1 MEPINNMKMK
11 ERILLIIFTLGIL
24 TTSCSDF
31 LDSKSQDEVIPKTTK
46 DFRELLLGSGYP
58 APANAHPLSLT
69 GYMDDDVDT
78 DLGNSMAG
86 SDLVK
91 GIFSVFTWQADAEKY
106 EGTIMS
112 P

>member
-1 MEPINNMKMK
+1 MK

-112 P
+112 PELQ

>member
-58 APANAHPLSLT
+58 APANAHENLS
-69 GYMDDDVDT
+69 YC
-78 DLGNSMAG
+78 
-86 SDLVK
+86 
-91 GIFSVFTWQADAEKY
+91 IY
-106 EGTIMS
+106 I
-112 P
+112 